1 MNNKKTDTARIDE
14 NDVPN
19 DELTPE
25 SQAIQEWRNA
35 LEDIMHITPEE
46 LLEKVGVIKA
56 ADNFSIFLN
65 DNSNEPIIS
74 NSESEQRVSQAL
86 NNYQS
91 FSASYPRAEAS
102 TNLAIAVE
110 PVPAPP
116 VENLE
121 VFEVSGTIKWFD
133 SSKGYGFI
141 VPDNGL
147 PDIVLHITCLR
158 AGGYQTA
165 YEGSR
170 IHCLVLRRPKGN
182 QALRIISMDETNAL
196 HPSQLPQR
204 THVIV
209 EPETDWEHATVKW
222 FSRIRGFGFLTR
234 GDGTPD
240 IFVHMETLR
249 RFGFE
254 EIRPGQ
260 YLMVRSGYGAK
271 GLMAAELK
279 ISSGQIPSTKLS

>member
-1 MNNKKTDTARIDE
+1 MSNKKPDTTCIDE

-19 DELTPE
+19 DERTPE

-56 ADNFSIFLN
+56 ADNLSIFLN
-65 DNSNEPIIS
+65 DNCNESIIS

-86 NNYQS
+86 NNYQR

-102 TNLAIAVE
+102 TNLAIAVD
-110 PVPAPP
+110 PVPALPA
-116 VENLE
+116 ENLE

-133 SSKGYGFI
+133 GSKGYGFI
-141 VPDNGL
+141 VPDSGL

-170 IHCLVLRRPKGN
+170 VRCLAIRRPKAI
-182 QALRIISMDETNAL
+182 QAFHILSMDETNAL
-196 HPSQLPQR
+196 HPSQVPQR

-209 EPETDWEHATVKW
+209 EPVTDWEHVTVKW
-222 FSRIRGFGFLTR
+222 FNRIRGFGFLTR

-271 GLMAAELK
+271 GLTAAELK
-279 ISSGQIPSTKLS
+279 IPTGQVPNIKLS